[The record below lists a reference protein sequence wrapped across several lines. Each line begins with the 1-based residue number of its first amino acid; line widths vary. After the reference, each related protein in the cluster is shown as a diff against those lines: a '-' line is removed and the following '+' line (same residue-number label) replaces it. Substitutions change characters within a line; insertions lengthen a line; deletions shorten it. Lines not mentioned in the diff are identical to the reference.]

1 MTEYVLDV
9 SAVLTWCFDDETEM
23 LGLPD
28 SADTAETRMHVPAL
42 WPLELL
48 NALLVAGRRGRLPIE
63 DALEFLELVFTL
75 PLAIEESPKSARFV
89 GLLALAR
96 EQQLTVYDAA
106 YLDLALRLGVPLAT
120 RDTALADAARRRN
133 VALLAEAP
141 R

>member
-1 MTEYVLDV
+1 MSEYVLDV
-9 SAVLTWCFDDETEM
+9 SAALTWCFDDEPEM

-28 SADTAETRMHVPAL
+28 PADATETRMFVPAL

-48 NALLVAGRRGRLPIE
+48 NCLLVAGRRGRLPLE

-75 PLAIEESPKSARFV
+75 PLAVEEPPKSDQYV

-96 EQQLTVYDAA
+96 DEHLTVYDAA

-120 RDTALADAARRRN
+120 RDTALVDAARRRH
-133 VALLAEAP
+133 VALLVEAP